1 MNRLHSVS
9 IQIGALLSS
18 TCGVAPDAES
28 LYLVDSM
35 PIPMCHP
42 LRHGRV
48 TFVERGMGMVLVRP
62 PRAGSSA
69 SSCMWCVTL
78 AAAF

>member
-1 MNRLHSVS
+1 MDEPSAFGFN
-9 IQIGALLSS
+9 QIGALLSS

-48 TFVERGMGMVLVRP
+48 RLLREDGAMV
-62 PRAGSSA
+62 
-69 SSCMWCVTL
+69 W
-78 AAAF
+78 